1 MCQIPGQTAAAP
13 PQAGTLLQGNQAQQA
28 EPYQGLLKMVSP
40 RKRHSTKKRRASN
53 YTITAR
59 VPAAT
64 RQQISSISQPPMQT
78 QSILQVPQWPQAQA
92 FHGAQ
97 GIQVIPA
104 VFPPTGPFAAQINP
118 ASVSFSGAGLTNLTG
133 LLPIHSTSQA
143 PMPTQSILQVPQW
156 PQAQAFQGAPGMQVI
171 PAVFPPTGPFAAPLN
186 PASLSFGGAGSIN
199 FAGLLPG
206 GVCYVL
212 LLDTKV
218 TYTPHAS
225 PINSTILHV
234 LTKSFDKLFT
244 NILLI

>member
-92 FHGAQ
+92 F
-97 GIQVIPA
+97 
-104 VFPPTGPFAAQINP
+104 
-118 ASVSFSGAGLTNLTG
+118 
-133 LLPIHSTSQA
+133 
-143 PMPTQSILQVPQW
+143 
-156 PQAQAFQGAPGMQVI
+156 QGAPGMQVI
-171 PAVFPPTGPFAAPLN
+171 PAVFPPTGPFAAQVH
-186 PASLSFGGAGSIN
+186 PASLLFGGAGLTN

>member
-1 MCQIPGQTAAAP
+1 MFQPPGQTAAAP
-13 PQAGTLLQGNQAQQA
+13 QQAATLLQGNQAQRPTSTQDL
-28 EPYQGLLKMVSP
+28 PKMVSH
-40 RKRHSTKKRRASN
+40 RRRHSSKKGTAANS
-53 YTITAR
+53 TITASL
-59 VPAAT
+59 PAAAM
-64 RQQISSISQPPMQT
+64 QQISSTCQPPMPT
-78 QSILQVPQWPQAQA
+78 PSILQVQQWPQAQ
-92 FHGAQ
+92 
-97 GIQVIPA
+97 V
-104 VFPPTGPFAAQINP
+104 
-118 ASVSFSGAGLTNLTG
+118 
-133 LLPIHSTSQA
+133 
-143 PMPTQSILQVPQW
+143 
-156 PQAQAFQGAPGMQVI
+156 FQGAPGIQAI